1 MFKRILSL
9 LLIAALCFCVPA
21 LAENTEEETK
31 ESFRSLP
38 GYTCFPLSADSNEE
52 YPGHFCIDCPIE
64 WDGGENSEVYGLPS
78 VIAMDPE
85 NQNHLILAVEISL
98 SDQALIMVDENNP
111 TYSFLW
117 EGLYVTQGISTN
129 ESKIVEQFDL
139 HGFPATRVEMVGQ
152 GFEMVWIMDPYDG
165 ISLDDE
171 IKVMGDLWFFMYTT
185 DPDDAEYTNTIS
197 EMVDSFT
204 TCGVFS
210 FGPMSLDIAPASD
223 FAYKIEQDEVCLTAY
238 VGKSDYVVVPAEI
251 EGKPVTSMNSC
262 VFYET
267 GVRYVAL
274 PDTVRE
280 MGSSTFGGCTHL
292 IYARMPD
299 SLEVLPSATFESC
312 FRLANPGL
320 NEGLKKIEYAAF
332 WGNYYLNALQLPKS
346 LEQIDDNAFV
356 MCDYLAYINAPEENT
371 HFRSN
376 EDNTILMSADGTKLI
391 FYSFMNEAKEYQVPD
406 GVKMIYANSFNRAPL
421 TGITLPDG
429 LEYIGYN
436 AFGRTG
442 IKELHVPAS
451 VTAIG
456 IMDNVSME
464 DNPELQTGAYVSLGN
479 SLQTICGAAG
489 SAAEKYAEIHKLT
502 FVPEE

>member
-1 MFKRILSL
+1 MLKRILSL
-9 LLIAALCFCVPA
+9 LLIAALCFCFPA
-21 LAENTEEETK
+21 LAENAEEETK

-38 GYTCFPLSADSNEE
+38 GYTCFPLSADSNKE

-85 NQNHLILAVEISL
+85 NQNHLILAVEMSL

-111 TYSFLW
+111 TYNFLW
-117 EGLYVTQGISTN
+117 EGLYVTQGVSTN
-129 ESKIVEQFDL
+129 ESRIIEQFDL

-152 GFEMVWIMDPYDG
+152 GFEMVWVMDPYDG

-185 DPDDAEYTNTIS
+185 DPDDTEYTETIS

-204 TCGVFS
+204 TRGVFR
-210 FGPMSLDIAPASD
+210 FGPMSLATAPASD
-223 FAYKIEQDEVCLTAY
+223 FAYSIDQDEVCIKSY
-238 VGKSDYVVVPAEI
+238 VGNSDYVIVPSEI
-251 EGKPVTSMNSC
+251 EGKPVTSMLSC

-280 MGSSTFGGCTHL
+280 IGTSTFGGCPRLVYT
-292 IYARMPD
+292 RMPD
-299 SLEVLPSATFESC
+299 SLEVLPLGTFESC
-312 FRLANPGL
+312 SRLVNPGL
-320 NEGLKKIEYAAF
+320 NEGLKKIEYTAF
-332 WGNYYLNALQLPKS
+332 WGNPYLNELQLPAS

-356 MCDYLAYINAPEENT
+356 MCDYLAYISVPEENSY
-371 HFRSN
+371 FRGN
-376 EDNTILMSADGTKLI
+376 KDNTILMSADGTKLF
-391 FYSFMNEAKEYQVPD
+391 FYSFMNEGKEYRVPD
-406 GVKMIYANSFNRAPL
+406 GVKMIYANAFYRAPL
-421 TGITLPDG
+421 TSVILPDG

-436 AFGRTG
+436 AFGKTG
-442 IKELHVPAS
+442 IRELHVPAS
-451 VTAIG
+451 VTGIG
-456 IMDNVSME
+456 IMDNVYLA
-464 DNPELQTGAYVSLGN
+464 DNPEPLTGMYVSLGN
-479 SLQTICGAAG
+479 SLQTIYGAPG
-489 SAAEKYAEIHKLT
+489 SEAEKYAETRNLA

>member
-1 MFKRILSL
+1 MLKRILSL
-9 LLIAALCFCVPA
+9 LLIAALCFCFPV
-21 LAENTEEETK
+21 LAENAEEETK

-64 WDGGENSEVYGLPS
+64 WNGGENSEVYGLPS

-85 NQNHLILAVEISL
+85 NQNHLILAVELSL
-98 SDQALIMVDENNP
+98 SDQARIMVDENDP

-117 EGLYVTQGISTN
+117 EGLYVTQGISTE
-129 ESKIVEQFDL
+129 ESKIIEQFDL

-185 DPDDAEYTNTIS
+185 DPDDAEYTKTLS

-238 VGKSDYVVVPAEI
+238 VGKSDYVVVPSEI

-280 MGSSTFGGCTHL
+280 MGSSTFGGCPFLVYT
-292 IYARMPD
+292 RMPD
-299 SLEVLPSATFESC
+299 SLEVLPAGTFESC
-312 FRLANPGL
+312 FRLVNPGL
-320 NEGLKKIEYAAF
+320 NEGLKKIEYTAF
-332 WGNYYLNALQLPKS
+332 WGNYYLNALQLPES

-356 MCDYLAYINAPEENT
+356 VCDYLAYINAPEENT

-391 FYSFMNEAKEYQVPD
+391 FYSFMNEEKEYRVPD
-406 GVKMIYANSFNRAPL
+406 GVKMIYSNAFNRAPL

-429 LEYIGYN
+429 LECIGYN

-451 VTAIG
+451 VTGIG
-456 IMDNVSME
+456 IMDNILLE
-464 DNPELQTGAYVSLGN
+464 DNPEPQTGSYVSLGS
-479 SLQTICGAAG
+479 SLQTIYGAAG
-489 SAAEKYAEIHKLT
+489 SAAEKYAGIYNLT